1 MKDPFFMRSAQNATE
16 EACEW
21 LNNMLDGIEP
31 ERLPTLHEWL
41 QEPRHVKA
49 LADAAVQNQSMRRVL
64 GRMERS
70 RMGTL
75 LLLALA
81 GGVAL
86 GLIAAVCFLIFR

>member
-1 MKDPFFMRSAQNATE
+1 MHAARDPND
-16 EACEW
+16 EACHW

-41 QEPRHVKA
+41 QDQRHVKA

-70 RMGTL
+70 RMGTRML
-75 LLLALA
+75 LSLA
-81 GGVAL
+81 GGVVL
-86 GLIAAVCFLIFR
+86 GLIGAICFAVFH